1 VGRGGRALRARYFDN
16 WYFSYL
22 LFNVANALI
31 SPLEVLYCRAE
42 FNASMG
48 EIGLLTASYY
58 ITLVPATFLWGVLL
72 DKIGR
77 RREIVAGMLFFVSIC
92 LYLVALA
99 DSVLKFVIINLLA
112 GLGIA
117 GLGPSATL
125 IIVEQNE
132 PKMWTNKISTF
143 NFVASIGT
151 VLGMIS
157 ASIFLISTSVVVNSV
172 ENVNFLFQFTSGL
185 TFLGSVLAF
194 VFIRNDIK
202 NMKRRYPEFVII
214 LYDRVVEKRRYL
226 PFMLYHLIYGEHV
239 HRIGVSKKERLPS
252 NLLMFYFGILTLYIG
267 FAAFHALL
275 PIYLNEQI
283 SLSQG
288 SVFIVY
294 SANAIATLISYKI
307 AGILIM
313 KHGGKAW
320 MISANVVRG
329 LVYLIM
335 GFEAIITS
343 IFAFNVFEVTTLYAL
358 SGVFWAFVSISGSTI
373 VNSLSPSK
381 IRGKAVGIFGAV
393 IGLGNLTGSFL
404 GGLLADRLGIL
415 GIFQFSAFLIF
426 VGIFIVWFAVPGR
439 EDAVFEKLEKENAVA
454 FIDF

>member
-1 VGRGGRALRARYFDN
+1 
-16 WYFSYL
+16 
-22 LFNVANALI
+22 
-31 SPLEVLYCRAE
+31 
-42 FNASMG
+42 MG